1 MYMSNGLARRFAA
14 ASSILLLH
22 ASAAA
27 LAQLGPGPEAT
38 LIRVHAY
45 EGANRPAA
53 QIATVF
59 APYGPT
65 AEMTFICS
73 VNGKSYL
80 RMGWTSS
87 CPSVVY
93 LLPGTHQLTINFH
106 LGADRSTTTMS
117 IRAEAGRSYVVRA
130 AKSGDRRATF
140 SISTMP
146 EGFVLTYR
154 DIVPGYFAKYG
165 KQNSR
170 VDPADAK

>member
-1 MYMSNGLARRFAA
+1 MPTDTAKRFAA
-14 ASSILLLH
+14 AFSLLLH
-22 ASAAA
+22 AAPAA

-45 EGANRPAA
+45 EGVNRPAA

-59 APYGPT
+59 APYGPA

-73 VNGKSYL
+73 VDGKSYL
-80 RMGWTSS
+80 RMGWSS
-87 CPSVVY
+87 TCPSVVY
-93 LLPGTHQLTINFH
+93 LLPGAHQLTLDFH
-106 LGADRSTTTMS
+106 LGGARSTTTMP
-117 IRAEAGRSYVVRA
+117 IRAEAGKSYVVRA
-130 AKSGDRRATF
+130 VKSGDRRATF
-140 SISTMP
+140 SISSMP
-146 EGFVLTYR
+146 EGFVLTYK